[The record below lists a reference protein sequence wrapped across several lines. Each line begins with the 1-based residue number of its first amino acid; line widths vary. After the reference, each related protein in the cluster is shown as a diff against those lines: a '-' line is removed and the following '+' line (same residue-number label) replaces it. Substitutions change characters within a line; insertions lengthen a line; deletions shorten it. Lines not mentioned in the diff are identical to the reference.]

1 MRALTRWSSLLRAS
15 RSLQLERY
23 HPDLSDQQGGDPSL
37 CRSRGQWRVR
47 EYGAECFKTPPRR
60 SGSGYPRPGAAI
72 RAAAAKRRSWRGFCA
87 ISSRSLMMSVA
98 IVTQSAPQSRLFIE
112 LLFRCLTDRLV
123 PHGYP
128 KTRRPRPQRL
138 GPTTRELQLVGLPS
152 TDLSENQMGFEKQQR
167 YSLSWRI
174 LPWLSSSGDINN
186 HQDTPPSFQ
195 RRTQDSVI
203 APKRAS
209 DTSSA

>member
-1 MRALTRWSSLLRAS
+1 MA
-15 RSLQLERY
+15 
-23 HPDLSDQQGGDPSL
+23 PSP
-37 CRSRGQWRVR
+37 RSRTRGWRTLTGPIPVWM
-47 EYGAECFKTPPRR
+47 KR
-60 SGSGYPRPGAAI
+60 SGRYPLR
-72 RAAAAKRRSWRGFCA
+72 
-87 ISSRSLMMSVA
+87 
-98 IVTQSAPQSRLFIE
+98 T
-112 LLFRCLTDRLV
+112 
-123 PHGYP
+123 
-128 KTRRPRPQRL
+128 TRRRPAASTSAAWLPKNTETSPQRL

-203 APKRAS
+203 APACRPSPVPSSSVPDDDPTSDNHSKVLAS
-209 DTSSA
+209 IDFFVLPTATFRLLMVFIVLHHERRQSVHFGVTAHPTAAWVVGIASVVIGVTGRYWA

>member
-1 MRALTRWSSLLRAS
+1 MSGQLSASIAKVNQPLPARNISVSGSSENDSGWRNATTVSSFMAYPFLRKIGVFINARIRRLHS
-15 RSLQLERY
+15 RIHQDSAIA
-23 HPDLSDQQGGDPSL
+23 
-37 CRSRGQWRVR
+37 RSRIWMKRVR
-47 EYGAECFKTPPRR
+47 GDIHCGQPGGGRR
-60 SGSGYPRPGAAI
+60 RQQA
-72 RAAAAKRRSWRGFCA
+72 
-87 ISSRSLMMSVA
+87 
-98 IVTQSAPQSRLFIE
+98 
-112 LLFRCLTDRLV
+112 

-203 APKRAS
+203 AHQDMNSFISRKSRPPFRS
-209 DTSSA
+209 RNPR